1 MLRGEEVEIGCR
13 YTSQYSGMTYVVMGY
28 CDWGKEIGREFY
40 IVNED
45 TGQPTSTYY
54 LYEDEIHGV

>member
-1 MLRGEEVEIGCR
+1 
-13 YTSQYSGMTYVVMGY
+13 MTYVVMGY

-45 TGQPTSTYY
+45 TGDWTATYS